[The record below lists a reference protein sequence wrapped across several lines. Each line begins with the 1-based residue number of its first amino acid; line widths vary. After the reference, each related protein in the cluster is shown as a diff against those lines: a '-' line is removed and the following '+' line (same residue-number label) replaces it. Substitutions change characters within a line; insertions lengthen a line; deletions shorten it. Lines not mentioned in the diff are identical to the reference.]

1 MIVQLNLQ
9 CDVPLYLQLRNQI
22 VLQIGEGLAQPGER
36 LPTVRE
42 LAAQLGVNA
51 MTVNKAYA
59 LLKQEGYLVQDRRAG
74 TAVAK
79 HFPPAADFTAKL
91 ERDLSLLTAESGLR
105 GIDEETFLALC
116 RKQYRR
122 FGTGARTAKEGS
134 GCSL

>member
-59 LLKQEGYLVQDRRAG
+59 LLTQEGYLVQDRRAG
-74 TAVAK
+74 TAVAE

-122 FGTGARTAKEGS
+122 FGAGAGPAKEGS

>member
-1 MIVQLNLQ
+1 MA
-9 CDVPLYLQLRNQI
+9 
-22 VLQIGEGLAQPGER
+22 E
-36 LPTVRE
+36 
-42 LAAQLGVNA
+42 
-51 MTVNKAYA
+51 
-59 LLKQEGYLVQDRRAG
+59 
-74 TAVAK
+74 

-122 FGTGARTAKEGS
+122 FGAGAGTAKEGS

>member
-59 LLKQEGYLVQDRRAG
+59 LRKQEGYLVQDRRAG
-74 TAVAK
+74 TAVAE

-91 ERDLSLLTAESGLR
+91 EYDLSLLTAESGLR

-122 FGTGARTAKEGS
+122 FGAGARTAKEGS
-134 GCSL
+134 GYSL